1 MAENNSKLIEKLKS
15 IPEPNQSKEPKQS
28 KKRYRP
34 TRIEYLQRLKE
45 KVAKLE
51 AELQGKEYKEPD
63 EIEPQED
70 LERIKEITE
79 PNPLLIPIIKIPFDV
94 WADINKVDDL
104 RLSDREAKDIALY
117 TTQLIDYYLPKVPS
131 IAYAWLGLATSLYAV
146 IQPRLKII
154 KDLKKQKEQSS
165 EIKNEGEKSNLNNGA
180 KG

>member
-1 MAENNSKLIEKLKS
+1 MTENNSKLIEKLKS
-15 IPEPNQSKEPKQS
+15 IPDPNQSREPKQS

-34 TRIEYLQRLKE
+34 TRAEYLQRLKE

-51 AELQGKEYKEPD
+51 TELQGKEPPD

-79 PNPLLIPIIKIPFDV
+79 PNPLLIPIVKIPFDV

-104 RLSDREAKDIALY
+104 RLTDKEAKDIALY

-154 KDLKKQKEQSS
+154 KDLKKQKEQPS
-165 EIKNEGEKSNLNNGA
+165 EIKNDGEKSNLDNGS